1 MGRGGGGDGDGGAV
15 QRIIVHRGI
24 IAIGGIGDHGHH
36 RAVILLV
43 DIVHHLLAL
52 QSSLQRLNGISVLSA
67 LLHSQNVGIGG
78 GGALD
83 EQGVLHGVQAGVD
96 GVVAVDDGVLGI
108 RQQGGQ
114 LSSLGLHDLHIVGII
129 HNVVL
134 GGGDAGTVLQGDD
147 AVLLQQQQRTGF
159 VGGVVG
165 DQNFHAAVGLFAA
178 GGQTQNQYQRQSQR
192 GDLCKY
198 GTFHDDF
205 SFIFFH
211 K

>member
-15 QRIIVHRGI
+15 QSIIVHRGI

-36 RAVILLV
+36 RTVILLV

-52 QSSLQRLNGISVLSA
+52 QSSLQRLNGIGVLGT
-67 LLHSQNVGIGG
+67 LLHGQNVGIGG
-78 GGALD
+78 SGALD
-83 EQGVLHGVQAGVD
+83 EQGVLHGVQAG
-96 GVVAVDDGVLGI
+96 DDGVLGI

-114 LSSLGLHDLHIVGII
+114 LSSLGLHDLHMVGVI
-129 HNVVL
+129 HNIVL
-134 GGGDAGTVLQGDD
+134 GGGDAGAVLQGDD

-165 DQNFHAAVGLFAA
+165 DQNFHAAVGLFTA
-178 GGQTQNQYQRQSQR
+178 GGQTQNQHQRQSQR

-198 GTFHDDF
+198 GMFHDDF
-205 SFIFFH
+205 SLIFSLE
-211 K
+211 